1 MIHYQRYLKYFLFLS
16 LLSFGLHSQLLPPIQ
31 SYLPKD
37 YNGAN
42 QNWMITQSKDKE
54 IFFANNSGLL
64 TFNGSRWNMFFSA
77 NGSIVRS
84 AKYIGNRI
92 YTGAYQDFGYWEKT
106 NKGVYAYISL
116 AEKSKLIID
125 NDEEFWDVL
134 DFDDWVIF
142 QSLTRLIMF
151 NKVSEKIEFFDPGED
166 ISNSFI
172 VDSRLYFTL
181 KSGLYTFENRDKLLL
196 SDDPR
201 LINYKNSHHIVSM
214 FSNNGNLLLLTDE
227 LKFFEL
233 YPNGTLIPSNISPN
247 PLNEGTTVYSAIRLI
262 DNGFAIGTVGQGL
275 ILLDYK
281 GSYLNT
287 IDKSRGIGNN
297 TVLSVFEDF
306 NSNIW
311 LGLDNG
317 ISVINSKSP
326 FKIFNDYDGA
336 LGTVYA
342 SKHYDDFIYIGTNQ
356 GLFYKKHNSK
366 DPFKLIENTSGQVW
380 NLSVINNQLFCGH
393 NEGAFEIYKDKAFKI
408 KGTAGSW
415 AFRLIP
421 DSSNLILEGSYTGFN
436 VLEKTN
442 SNWKVRNKIKDFNT
456 SSRLF
461 EIADNNKVVV
471 SHGYKGVYSLSFSKN
486 FQDLISVK
494 IDTSV
499 SIGGNVSL
507 AKFDGEIYYNYEK
520 GFYKYSSEIDS
531 FEKDTF
537 LSDLSSKELIN
548 GIIINDENKKLWMF
562 SKSYMHHMS
571 KDFVSNER
579 KIKSILFPEKL
590 RKTVFENIS
599 KTKDK
604 HFVIG
609 TNNGY
614 IDFNLD
620 AYVQDTPEIIIEKI
634 EVSEINNNS
643 LTLSLLDRAE
653 LDYNYNN
660 IEISFNTRDYQ
671 KFKTVKY
678 QYYLEGYLD
687 QWSPLKEESVVSFNN
702 LKPNDY
708 KFKVRAYFGGIVSSD
723 EKTFIFSIQPPWY
736 LSNFMITNYVLIL
749 LISIYII
756 NKAYVNYY
764 RNKERKII
772 KINQNK
778 LELKEIEKKQALMS
792 IENNKLQDDIQG
804 KNRELAISTM
814 SMIKKNQFLS
824 KIKSDLKLIDSSDK
838 ISSVIKTIDRN
849 LNNKDDWKF
858 FEEAFNNADKDFLKK
873 VKQIHPLLTNN
884 DLRLCAYLRL
894 NLSSKD
900 ISPLLN
906 ISLSSVEIKRYRL
919 RKKMNLSHNEGL
931 TDHLLS
937 L

>member
-1 MIHYQRYLKYFLFLS
+1 MQ
-16 LLSFGLHSQLLPPIQ
+16 SQLLPPIQ

-42 QNWMITQSKDKE
+42 QNWMITQSKDRE
-54 IFFANNSGLL
+54 IFIANSSGLL
-64 TFNGSRWNMFFSA
+64 TFNGSRWNMFFSK
-77 NGSIVRS
+77 NGSIIRS
-84 AKYIGNRI
+84 TKFIDNRV
-92 YTGAYQDFGYWEKT
+92 YTGSYQDFGYWEKT
-106 NKGVYAYISL
+106 NKGSYVYTSL
-116 AEKSKLIID
+116 VEKSKLIID
-125 NDEEFWDVL
+125 TDEEFWDVL
-134 DFDDWVIF
+134 DYDDWIIF
-142 QSLTRLIMF
+142 QSLSRLIMF
-151 NKVSEKIEFFDPGED
+151 NKVSEKMEFFDPNEE

-172 VDSRLYFTL
+172 VDSRLYFTS
-181 KSGLYTFENRDKLLL
+181 KSGLYIFQNGDKVLL
-196 SDDPR
+196 SSDPR
-201 LINYKNSHHIVSM
+201 LIDSNNSHQIVSM
-214 FSNNGNLLLLTDE
+214 FKNNKNLLLITDE
-227 LKFFEL
+227 LESFEL
-233 YPNGTLIPSNISPN
+233 YPNGVLLPWNITSNI
-247 PLNEGTTVYSAIRLI
+247 LNEGNIVYSAIRLK
-262 DNGFAIGTVGQGL
+262 DNGFAIGTVGQGV
-275 ILLDYK
+275 ILLNDK

-297 TVLSVFEDF
+297 TVLSVFEDL

-326 FKIFNDYDGA
+326 FQIFNDYDGV

-342 SKHYDDFIYIGTNQ
+342 SKHYGDLLYIGTNQ
-356 GLFYKKHNSK
+356 GLFYKKYNST
-366 DPFKLIENTSGQVW
+366 DPFKIIENTSGQVW
-380 NLSVINNQLFCGH
+380 SLSVINDQLFCGH
-393 NEGAFEIYKDKAFKI
+393 NEGAFQVYKGKALKI
-408 KGTAGSW
+408 SKTAGSW
-415 AFRLIP
+415 AFRAIP
-421 DSSNLILEGSYTGFN
+421 DESNLILEGSYYGFKI
-436 VLEKTN
+436 LEKTN
-442 SNWKVRNKIKDFNT
+442 SKWKVRNKIKGFNT

-461 EIADNNKVVV
+461 EITNNNKVIV

-486 FQDLISVK
+486 FQDLINVK

-499 SIGGNVSL
+499 AIGGNVSL

-520 GFYKYSSEIDS
+520 GFYKYNSEIDN
-531 FEKDTF
+531 FEKDIF
-537 LSDLSSKELIN
+537 LSNLSSKELIN
-548 GIIINDENKKLWMF
+548 GIIINDESKKLWMF
-562 SKSYMHHMS
+562 SKSYMHYMA
-571 KDFVSNER
+571 KDFISNER
-579 KIKSILFPEKL
+579 KIKSVLFPEKL

-599 KTKDK
+599 ITKDK
-604 HFVIG
+604 HYIIG

-614 IDFNLD
+614 IDFNLET
-620 AYVQDTPEIIIEKI
+620 YSQVTPDIIIEKV
-634 EVSEINNNS
+634 EASEINNNTVA
-643 LTLSLLDRAE
+643 LNLFNRAE

-660 IEISFNTRDYQ
+660 VKISFNTRNYD
-671 KFKTVKY
+671 KFQIIKY
-678 QYYLEGYLD
+678 EYYLEGYLD
-687 QWSPLKEESVVSFNN
+687 QWSPLTEDSVVSFNN

-708 KFKVRAYFGGIVSSD
+708 EFKVRAYFGEVVSSD
-723 EKTFIFSIQPPWY
+723 EKIFKFSILPPWY

-749 LISIYII
+749 LISIFLI
-756 NKAYVNYY
+756 NKASHNYY
-764 RNKERKII
+764 RLKEEKII

-792 IENNKLQDDIQG
+792 IENNKLQDDIEG

-824 KIKSDLKLIDSSDK
+824 KIKSDLKLIDSSEK
-838 ISSVIKTIDRN
+838 IFSVIKMIDRN

-873 VKQIHPLLTNN
+873 VKQMHPTLTNN

>member
-1 MIHYQRYLKYFLFLS
+1 VIHYQRKLKFFLFLC
-16 LLSFGLHSQLLPPIQ
+16 LLSFSLHSQLLPPIQ

-54 IFFANNSGLL
+54 IFFANSSGLL

-84 AKYIGNRI
+84 AKYIGNRV

-106 NKGVYAYISL
+106 NKGDYAYISL
-116 AEKSKLIID
+116 AKKSKLIID

-134 DFDDWVIF
+134 DYDDWVIF

-172 VDSRLYFTL
+172 VNSRLYFTL

-214 FSNNGNLLLLTDE
+214 FSNKGNLLLLTDE

-233 YPNGTLIPSNISPN
+233 YPNGILIPSNISPN
-247 PLNEGTTVYSAIRLI
+247 LLNEGTTVYSAIRLI

-275 ILLDYK
+275 ILLDDK

-297 TVLSVFEDF
+297 TVLSIFEDL

-326 FKIFNDYDGA
+326 FQIFNDYDGA

-393 NEGAFEIYKDKAFKI
+393 NEGAFQVYKDKALKI
-408 KGTAGSW
+408 SKTAGSW
-415 AFRLIP
+415 TFKAIP
-421 DSSNLILEGSYTGFN
+421 GSANLILEGSYTGFN

-442 SNWKVRNKIKDFNT
+442 SKWKVRNKIKGFNT

-461 EIADNNKVVV
+461 EIANNNKVIV

-486 FQDLISVK
+486 FQDLINVK
-494 IDTSV
+494 TYTSV
-499 SIGGNVSL
+499 AIGGNVSL
-507 AKFDGEIYYNYEK
+507 AKFDGDIYYNYEK
-520 GFYKYSSEIDS
+520 GFYKYNSELDN
-531 FEKDTF
+531 FEKDIF
-537 LSDLSSKELIN
+537 LSNLSSKELIN
-548 GIIINDENKKLWMF
+548 GIIINDESKKLWMF
-562 SKSYMHHMS
+562 SKSYMHYMA

-579 KIKSILFPEKL
+579 KIKSVLFPEKL

-599 KTKDK
+599 ITKDK
-604 HFVIG
+604 HYIVG

-620 AYVQDTPEIIIEKI
+620 AYVKEIPEIIIEKV
-634 EVSEINNNS
+634 ESSDINNITVALN
-643 LTLSLLDRAE
+643 LFNTGE

-660 IEISFNTRDYQ
+660 VKISFNTRNYQ
-671 KFKTVKY
+671 KFQTIKY
-678 QYYLEGYLD
+678 EYYLEGYLD
-687 QWSPLKEESVVSFNN
+687 QWSSLTEKSEVSFNN

-708 KFKVRAYFGGIVSSD
+708 EFKVRAYFGGVLSSD
-723 EKTFIFSIQPPWY
+723 EKVFKFSIQPPWY
-736 LSNFMITNYVLIL
+736 LSNFMITNYILIL
-749 LISIYII
+749 LISVFLI
-756 NKAYVNYY
+756 NKVYVNYY
-764 RNKERKII
+764 RLKEAKII

-778 LELKEIEKKQALMS
+778 LELKEIEKRQALMF
-792 IENNKLQDDIQG
+792 IENNKLHDDIEG

-824 KIKSDLKLIDSSDK
+824 KIKSDLKLIDSSEK
-838 ISSVIKTIDRN
+838 IFSVIKMIDRN

-873 VKQIHPLLTNN
+873 VKQTHPTLTNN

-900 ISPLLN
+900 IAPLLN

-919 RKKMNLSHNEGL
+919 RKKMNLTHNEGL

>member
-1 MIHYQRYLKYFLFLS
+1 MQ
-16 LLSFGLHSQLLPPIQ
+16 SQLLPPIQ

-42 QNWMITQSKDKE
+42 QNWMITQSKDRE
-54 IFFANNSGLL
+54 IFIANSSGLL
-64 TFNGSRWNMFFSA
+64 TFNGSRWNMFFSE
-77 NGSIVRS
+77 NGSIIRS
-84 AKYIGNRI
+84 AKFIDNRV
-92 YTGAYQDFGYWEKT
+92 YTGSYQDFGYWEKT
-106 NKGVYAYISL
+106 NKGSYVYTSL
-116 AEKSKLIID
+116 VEKSKLIID
-125 NDEEFWDVL
+125 TDEEFWDVL
-134 DFDDWVIF
+134 DYDDWIIF
-142 QSLTRLIMF
+142 QSLSRLIMF
-151 NKVSEKIEFFDPGED
+151 NKVSEKMEFFDPNEE

-172 VDSRLYFTL
+172 VDSRLYFTS
-181 KSGLYTFENRDKLLL
+181 KSGLYIFQNGDKVLL
-196 SDDPR
+196 SSDPR
-201 LINYKNSHHIVSM
+201 LIDSNNSHQIVSM
-214 FSNNGNLLLLTDE
+214 FKNNKNLLLITDE
-227 LKFFEL
+227 LESFEL
-233 YPNGTLIPSNISPN
+233 YPNGVLLPWNITSNI
-247 PLNEGTTVYSAIRLI
+247 LNEGNIVYSAIRLK
-262 DNGFAIGTVGQGL
+262 DNGFAIGTVGQGV
-275 ILLDYK
+275 ILLNDK

-297 TVLSVFEDF
+297 TVLSVFEDL

-326 FKIFNDYDGA
+326 FQIFNDYGGV

-342 SKHYDDFIYIGTNQ
+342 SKHYNDFLYIGTNQ
-356 GLFYKKHNSK
+356 GLFYKKYNST
-366 DPFKLIENTSGQVW
+366 DPFKIIENTSGQVW
-380 NLSVINNQLFCGH
+380 SLSVINDQLFCGH
-393 NEGAFEIYKDKAFKI
+393 NEGAFQVYKGKALKI
-408 KGTAGSW
+408 SKTAGSW
-415 AFRLIP
+415 AFRAIP
-421 DSSNLILEGSYTGFN
+421 DESNLILEGSYYGFKI
-436 VLEKTN
+436 LEKTN
-442 SNWKVRNKIKDFNT
+442 SKWKVRNKIKGFNT

-461 EIADNNKVVV
+461 EITNNNKVIV

-486 FQDLISVK
+486 FQDLINVK

-499 SIGGNVSL
+499 AIGGNVSL

-520 GFYKYSSEIDS
+520 GFYKYNSEIDN
-531 FEKDTF
+531 FEKDIF
-537 LSDLSSKELIN
+537 LSNLSSKELIN
-548 GIIINDENKKLWMF
+548 GIIINDESKKLWMF
-562 SKSYMHHMS
+562 SKSYMHYMA
-571 KDFVSNER
+571 KDFISNER
-579 KIKSILFPEKL
+579 KIKSVLFPEKL

-599 KTKDK
+599 ITKDK
-604 HFVIG
+604 HYIIG

-614 IDFNLD
+614 IDFNLET
-620 AYVQDTPEIIIEKI
+620 YSQVTPDIIIEKV
-634 EVSEINNNS
+634 EASEINNNTVA
-643 LTLSLLDRAE
+643 LNLFNRAE

-660 IEISFNTRDYQ
+660 VKISFNTRNYD
-671 KFKTVKY
+671 KFQIIKY
-678 QYYLEGYLD
+678 EYYLEGYLD
-687 QWSPLKEESVVSFNN
+687 QWSPLTEDSVVSFNN

-708 KFKVRAYFGGIVSSD
+708 EFKVRAYFGEVVSSD
-723 EKTFIFSIQPPWY
+723 EKIFKFSILPPWY

-749 LISIYII
+749 LISIFLI
-756 NKAYVNYY
+756 NKASHNYY
-764 RNKERKII
+764 RLKEEKII

-792 IENNKLQDDIQG
+792 IENNKLQDDIEG

-824 KIKSDLKLIDSSDK
+824 KIKSDLKLIDSSEK
-838 ISSVIKTIDRN
+838 IFSVIKMIDRN

-873 VKQIHPLLTNN
+873 VKQMHPTLTNN